1 MRPLANRDRLPMR
14 HNHHKRYT
22 REEDDPD
29 MQEENR
35 PGEASRAPIA
45 LVTGGSRGIGAA
57 TALAL
62 AERGCDVLISYRNK
76 AARAEDV
83 VARIGA
89 LGRQAKAISADIT
102 EQGAPERLIR
112 EVAEWGDGR
121 LDLLVLNASGGLER
135 ELVAADPQYPQRINR
150 DAQVALVEAALPI
163 MAAGSTIV
171 FVTSHWAHLYGR
183 VEQLPAYEPVASSKY
198 AGEQALRARQEALVA
213 AGIRLLVVTGDLI
226 EGTIT
231 PKLLERVTPG
241 LAGKRRS
248 ANGSLPTADDMG
260 KAIAA
265 AALDSSLTSG
275 ETVVIGGMLESIPR
289 RS

>member
-1 MRPLANRDRLPMR
+1 
-14 HNHHKRYT
+14 
-22 REEDDPD
+22 
-29 MQEENR
+29 MQEVTTT
-35 PGEASRAPIA
+35 GERLSAPIA

-62 AERGCDVLISYRNK
+62 AERGYDILISYRNK

-83 VARIGA
+83 VARIRA
-89 LGRQAKAISADIT
+89 LGRQAQAVSADIT
-102 EQGAPERLIR
+102 ALGEPARLIR
-112 EVAEWGDGR
+112 EVANWGHDR

-135 ELVAADPQYPQRINR
+135 ELVAADPLYPQHINR
-150 DAQVALVEAALPI
+150 DAQVALVEAARPI
-163 MAAGSTIV
+163 MPAGSTVV

-183 VEQLPAYEPVASSKY
+183 VEQLPAYEPVASTKY
-198 AGEQALRARQEALVA
+198 AGEQALRAQQDALAA

-241 LAGKRRS
+241 LAGARRI
-248 ANGSLPTADDMG
+248 ANGPLPTADDMG
-260 KAIAA
+260 RAIAEA
-265 AALDSSLTSG
+265 AIDPSLMSG
-275 ETVVIGGMLESIPR
+275 ATVVIGGALESIPR

>member
-1 MRPLANRDRLPMR
+1 
-14 HNHHKRYT
+14 
-22 REEDDPD
+22 
-29 MQEENR
+29 MQEVTTAEER
-35 PGEASRAPIA
+35 LSAPIA

-76 AARAEDV
+76 AARAADV
-83 VARIGA
+83 VARIHA
-89 LGRQAKAISADIT
+89 LGRRAQAVSADIT
-102 EQGAPERLIR
+102 APGEPDRLIR
-112 EVAEWGDGR
+112 EVAEWGYGR

-135 ELVAADPQYPQRINR
+135 ERVAADPLYPQRINR
-150 DAQVALVEAALPI
+150 DAQVALVEAARPI
-163 MAAGSTIV
+163 MPAGSTIV

-183 VEQLPAYEPVASSKY
+183 VEQLPAYEPVASTKY
-198 AGEQALRARQEALVA
+198 AGEQALRAQQDVLSA

-241 LAGKRRS
+241 LAGARRT
-248 ANGSLPTADDMG
+248 ANGPLPTADDMG
-260 KAIAA
+260 RAIAEA
-265 AALDSSLTSG
+265 AMDPALVSG
-275 ETVVIGGMLESIPR
+275 ETIVIGGTLDSIPR